1 MVVAASAAGTTM
13 SVLRQG
19 RHYLLIGI
27 LQWLLDWAVM
37 VGLSHLGL
45 GIPLANVIGRISGA
59 LLGYWLNGRVT
70 FAGDEH
76 HMGRKQFA
84 RFLLMWMCFTL
95 LSTVALQNIDLY
107 VGRGWA
113 WLSKPL
119 VELVLGACGFLL
131 SRHWIYRR

>member
-1 MVVAASAAGTTM
+1 M

-27 LQWLLDWAVM
+27 LQMLLDWAVM
-37 VGLSHLGL
+37 VALSHLGL
-45 GIPLANVIGRISGA
+45 SIALANVTGRISGA

-70 FAGDEH
+70 FSGDEH
-76 HMGRKQFA
+76 HMGHKQFA
-84 RFLLMWMCFTL
+84 RFGLMWVGFTL
-95 LSTVALQNIDLY
+95 LSTLALQNIDQY

-113 WLSKPL
+113 WTAKPV
-119 VELVLGACGFLL
+119 VEVVLGACGFVL